1 MVSTSNIRIRTTQ
14 NAVCRKIGDTH
25 YLVPISGDLAS
36 TGYTVK
42 LNDLGAILWSEI
54 STNDEVTLRDLVTLT
69 TSEYKVTEAIA
80 INDIR
85 AFLDTLTN
93 IGIVTMNSG
102 LD

>member
-1 MVSTSNIRIRTTQ
+1 MVSIPNIRISTNQ

-54 STNDEVTLRDLVTLT
+54 SANNKVTLRDLVTLT
-69 TSEYKVTEAIA
+69 TSEYNVTEEIA
-80 INDIR
+80 MNDIR
-85 AFLDTLTN
+85 SFLDTLTD
-93 IGIVTMNSG
+93 IGIVTMNSSS
-102 LD
+102 D